1 MPETMRSPNLSHKP
15 VPYTVICHKEE
26 DEGEYCWSDDAEEV
40 LKKLTNVNGEGFV
53 AVEGNGLEK
62 PLMTNPESETEN
74 DEKFRKENKVLPK
87 NGLRQIHQR
96 RTMESVK
103 EMQQQQERKA
113 KRENQNQLFD
123 QFS

>member
-15 VPYTVICHKEE
+15 VPYTVICHKEA
-26 DEGEYCWSDDAEEV
+26 DEGEYCWGDDAEEEEEDV
-40 LKKLTNVNGEGFV
+40 WKKLTNVKKEGFV

-62 PLMTNPESETEN
+62 PLMTNPVSEKDD
-74 DEKFRKENKVLPK
+74 DEKFRKEKNPK

-103 EMQQQQERKA
+103 EMQLQERKG
-113 KRENQNQLFD
+113 ENQKKVI
-123 QFS
+123 